1 MCREE
6 REANRGK
13 VAGPSHRVLSLRKQG
28 RTRWKAINMEQVGPP
43 QSLHVTIS
51 HENRREGRDFRRKIN
66 EQDLELIG
74 FRFH

>member
-1 MCREE
+1 
-6 REANRGK
+6 
-13 VAGPSHRVLSLRKQG
+13 
-28 RTRWKAINMEQVGPP
+28 MEQVGPP

-51 HENRREGRDFRRKIN
+51 HENKREGRDFICIIN